1 MDTLTDT
8 ERPVGMIKA
17 RDEEVSAAR
26 YQRWKR
32 LAERMALAA
41 VWLIVILVF
50 SIAKPETFLTVA
62 NFRTIFGTQSVL
74 AVLALALLPPL
85 VAGDYDLSVGSMMG
99 LSSML
104 IATLNVYQGWPI
116 GFAIGAALLIA
127 IAVGLTNG
135 FFVVYLGVESLIAT
149 LGTATVLNG
158 IVLWISGS
166 ATVTGVSDLLVD
178 AVIRTRLFGVAL
190 VFYYA
195 LIIAGVMWYIFEY
208 TTLGR
213 RLLFVGRSRT
223 VSRLSGINVARTRIG
238 ALVASGIIAA
248 LAGALWTGS
257 TASADAV
264 SSRTFLLPAFA
275 AAFLGST
282 TIAPGRFNPW
292 GTLVAVYFLVTGIT
306 GLQLLGAS
314 SFVQDL
320 FYGSALLCGVGVS
333 QIIAGRAPKHT
344 T

>member
-1 MDTLTDT
+1 M
-8 ERPVGMIKA
+8 
-17 RDEEVSAAR
+17 
-26 YQRWKR
+26 R
-32 LAERMALAA
+32 LAESLALVA
-41 VWLIVILVF
+41 VWLMVIVVF
-50 SIAKPETFLTVA
+50 SIAKPETFMTAA

-85 VAGDYDLSVGSMMG
+85 LAGDYDLSVGSMMG

-104 IATLNVYQGWPI
+104 IATLNVWFDWPI
-116 GFAIGAALLIA
+116 GLAIAAALVVAIG
-127 IAVGLTNG
+127 VGLANG
-135 FFVVYLGVESLIAT
+135 LFIVYLGVESLIVT
-149 LGTATVLNG
+149 LGTGTVIAG
-158 IVLWISGS
+158 IILWISGS
-166 ATVTGVSDLLVD
+166 ATVTGVSDLLVTL
-178 AVIRTRLFGVAL
+178 VIRTRLFGISL

-195 LIIAGVMWYIFEY
+195 LILAAVMWYVFEY

-223 VSRLSGINVARTRIG
+223 VSRLSGINVGRMRVG
-238 ALVASGIIAA
+238 ALVASAMIAA

-282 TIAPGRFNPW
+282 TITPGRFNPW

-320 FYGSALLCGVGVS
+320 FYGGALLTGVGIS
-333 QIIAGRAPKHT
+333 QIIAGRVPKQST
-344 T
+344 

>member
-1 MDTLTDT
+1 MVSLTDT
-8 ERPVGMIKA
+8 APTDKTAKPGAGGSLASGHWGQHI
-17 RDEEVSAAR
+17 
-26 YQRWKR
+26 
-32 LAERMALAA
+32 AERVALLA
-41 VWLIVILVF
+41 VWLLVILAF
-50 SIAKPETFLTVA
+50 SIAKPETFMTVA

-85 VAGDYDLSVGSMMG
+85 LAGDYDLSAGSMMG

-104 IATLNVYQGWPI
+104 IATLNVHEAWPI
-116 GFAIGAALLIA
+116 GLAIGATLFAA
-127 IAVGLTNG
+127 VAVGLVNG

-149 LGTATVLNG
+149 LGVGTVLGG

-178 AVIRTRLFGVAL
+178 AVIRTRLFGIAL

-195 LIIAGVMWYIFEY
+195 VILAAVMWYLFEY

-213 RLLFVGRSRT
+213 RLLFVGCSRT
-223 VSRLSGINVARTRIG
+223 VSRLSGINVAQTRVG
-238 ALVASGIIAA
+238 ALVASAIIAA
-248 LAGALWTGS
+248 LAGVLWTGS

-282 TIAPGRFNPW
+282 AIVPGRFNPW

-333 QIIAGRAPKHT
+333 QLIAGRAPKRAT
-344 T
+344 

>member
-1 MDTLTDT
+1 MA
-8 ERPVGMIKA
+8 KA
-17 RDEEVSAAR
+17 DGVASSAGTKR
-26 YQRWKR
+26 RRLR
-32 LAERMALAA
+32 LAESLALVA
-41 VWLIVILVF
+41 VWVLVIIIF
-50 SIAKPETFLTVA
+50 GIAKPETFLTMA
-62 NFRTIFGTQSVL
+62 NFRTTFGTQSVL

-85 VAGDYDLSVGSMMG
+85 IAGDYDLSVGSMMG

-104 IATLNVYQGWPI
+104 IATLNVYHDWPI
-116 GFAIGAALLIA
+116 GFALAVAFAAA
-127 IAVGLTNG
+127 IVVGLANG
-135 FFVVYLGVESLIAT
+135 LFIVFLGVESLIAT
-149 LGTATVLNG
+149 LGTGTVIG
-158 IVLWISGS
+158 GVILWISGS
-166 ATVTGVSDLLVD
+166 ATVTGVSPLLVD
-178 AVIRTRLFGVAL
+178 AVMRTRIFGVSL

-195 LIIAGVMWYIFEY
+195 LILAAIMWYVFGY
-208 TTLGR
+208 TALGR

-223 VSRLSGINVARTRIG
+223 VSRLSGINVGRMRIG
-238 ALVASGIIAA
+238 ALVASAMIAA

-282 TIAPGRFNPW
+282 TIVPGRFNPW

-320 FYGSALLCGVGVS
+320 FYGGALLCGVGVS
-333 QIIAGRAPKHT
+333 QLIAGRVPKQST
-344 T
+344 